1 MLHLAAN
8 GFLIKYET
16 GVFNVWIELL
26 VVGCIIYAL
35 FGDYFK
41 ANAELIAQQAL
52 EKEIENNRKEAEAE

>member
-1 MLHLAAN
+1 M
-8 GFLIKYET
+8 
-16 GVFNVWIELL
+16 WIELL